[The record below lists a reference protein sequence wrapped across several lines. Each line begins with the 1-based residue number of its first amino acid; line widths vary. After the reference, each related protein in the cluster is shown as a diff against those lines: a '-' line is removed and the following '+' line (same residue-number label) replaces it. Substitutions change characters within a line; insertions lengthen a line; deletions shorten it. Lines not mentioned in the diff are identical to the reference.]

1 MLELVLI
8 IIVAIFIG
16 LSLGL
21 LGSGGAILT
30 TPALTYIVGQDEKT
44 AIASS
49 LAIVA
54 LISLSGALKYQQ
66 HKLINWPVVLQF
78 GISSMLASY
87 MSAGFSVYLTGPQ
100 QLTLFAI
107 IMLLSGVS
115 MLKSKVAIDHQSSA
129 SHSAIKLFFIGIM
142 VGSITGLVGVG
153 GGFLIVPALLAF
165 TRMSILN
172 AVATS
177 LTIITLQSG
186 TGFFK
191 YYSMAGEHDLNFN
204 WQVIAI
210 FALIGSISSLFGH
223 KISSAIPQEKLKK
236 SFAILLFFMAIFII
250 IKSSTGLF

>member
-1 MLELVLI
+1 MIELILS

-30 TPALTYIVGQDEKT
+30 TPALTYLVGLDEKT

-49 LAIVA
+49 LAIVG

-66 HKLINWPVVLQF
+66 HKMIQWPVVLQF
-78 GISSMLASY
+78 GIPSMFASY
-87 MSAGFSVYLTGPQ
+87 MSAGLSVYLTGPE
-100 QLTLFAI
+100 QLTLFAV
-107 IMLLSGVS
+107 IMLLSAAS
-115 MLKSKVAIDHQSSA
+115 MLKRKVDSNPQTAT
-129 SHSAIKLFFIGIM
+129 SHSVIKLFFIGIV

-165 TRMSILN
+165 IRMSMLN

-177 LTIITLQSG
+177 LTIITLQSS
-186 TGFFK
+186 TGFLK
-191 YYSMAGEHDLNFN
+191 YFSMAGEHDLHFN
-204 WQVIAI
+204 WQVIII
-210 FALIGSISSLFGH
+210 FALVGSISSLFGH
-223 KISSAIPQEKLKK
+223 KISSSISQEKLKK
-236 SFAILLFFMAIFII
+236 AFAILLFFMAIFIL